1 MWPGSG
7 IWKSCFLLFNLISQI
22 TCQPSGMSL
31 WTSEAL
37 CLSKRWTISWLCLVA
52 LHAADKT
59 TEILTV
65 CLTKSSH
72 FYHLALIF
80 LKKKNDDI
88 LALGRRKR
96 NIEAMKKSCCSS
108 WFNIG
113 LKILSFSDQKILV
126 SYYFVSRNSR
136 QLLLNYFNPNLG
148 DKLSF

>member
-1 MWPGSG
+1 
-7 IWKSCFLLFNLISQI
+7 
-22 TCQPSGMSL
+22 MSL

-37 CLSKRWTISWLCLVA
+37 CLSKRWTISWLCLDA

-80 LKKKNDDI
+80 LKINDDI

-96 NIEAMKKSCCSS
+96 NIEAMKKSCYSS

-113 LKILSFSDQKILV
+113 LKMLSFSDQKILV
-126 SYYFVSRNSR
+126 TTLLVETQNNYY
-136 QLLLNYFNPNLG
+136 
-148 DKLSF
+148 